1 MSDAL
6 FDSDDD
12 DGANGPPTN
21 VLAVAAV
28 AESSDALTTRAQ
40 ICRDPDY
47 KHATMVILED
57 DEGEFS
63 NAKQFM
69 RGMGLYRLP
78 TMDEAGAWLI
88 AKRDAVDAR
97 AAARALD
104 RRDDHRGDG

>member
-6 FDSDDD
+6 FDFDDD

-40 ICRDPDY
+40 ICRGPDY
-47 KHATMVILED
+47 KHATMVIFED

-69 RGMGLYRLP
+69 RAMGLYRLP

-88 AKRDAVDAR
+88 EKRDAIDAR
-97 AAARALD
+97 LAAANSA
-104 RRDDHRGDG
+104 GK

>member
-12 DGANGPPTN
+12 DGANRPPTN

-28 AESSDALTTRAQ
+28 AETSEALTARGM
-40 ICRDPDY
+40 ICRDADY
-47 KHATMVILED
+47 KHATMVIFED

-69 RGMGLYRLP
+69 RAMGLYRLP

-88 AKRDAVDAR
+88 EKRDAIDAR
-97 AAARALD
+97 LAAANSA
-104 RRDDHRGDG
+104 GK